1 MLGKS
6 GDILSILPCLQAEY
20 RETGIKPTLVVAQ
33 EYAALPRA
41 LPWLSVEEFPDSF
54 ERLGE
59 AIKWAKLRG
68 KVDFVPQLF
77 GVDYPIPVRRNPSFQ
92 YCQWERMGRLHQWAE
107 LTLELPFSVRKWQAV
122 LKLEQPTILLCDH
135 SQSSP
140 FAPIEDL
147 HSSLVKEFPSH
158 SIVRSSSYRYPLL
171 LDMLTLMDAMDL
183 IVAIDSAPLHL
194 SRACKTPVIALVT
207 DHPSTWHGSGYHP
220 RFALHVRYSDYALRK
235 DEMLWVAKK
244 ELTVATQ
251 KVNLVTQ

>member
-20 RETGIKPTLVVAQ
+20 RETGIKPTLVVAK

-77 GVDYPIPVRRNPSFQ
+77 GVDYPMPVRRNPSFQ
-92 YCQWERMGRLHQWAE
+92 YDQWERMGRLHQWSE
-107 LTLELPFSVRKWQAV
+107 LALELPRPGGAPIPINPF
-122 LKLEQPTILLCDH
+122 ILLADH

-140 FAPIEDL
+140 FGPIEDVFE
-147 HSSLVKEFPSH
+147 SLKKTFPSH
-158 SIVRSSSYRYPLL
+158 SIVRCSSIRLPLL
-171 LDMLTLMDAMDL
+171 MGFLTLMDAAAL
-183 IVAIDSAPLHL
+183 IVTIDTAFLHL

-207 DHPSTWHGSGYHP
+207 DHPSTWHGSAYHH
-220 RFALHVRYSDYALRK
+220 RFSFHCRYSDYALRK
-235 DEMLWVAKK
+235 SELLWVAKK
-244 ELTVATQ
+244 ELTRRSQ
-251 KVNLVTQ
+251 KVMMTA